1 MTPRLPCG
9 AHQCSQ
15 LHDRLIERPCSLA
28 PLGNDELRGLPD
40 PALGCTRSSP
50 GVKGPSQDSGDV
62 GIHSRRGALV
72 GKAGDSPR
80 GIPAH
85 SGEPPKRRQLTGDN
99 PPVLHNHLLRQ
110 AVQVGSAAIIAQSL
124 PAFPNHCGGG
134 GGQRVDVGIG
144 VEKAM
149 IVLLDPCHLSL
160 LKHELRNENAIR
172 IASAAPWEISAVTP
186 KPSEQRPAERRR
198 VCRSIRRSHAG

>member
-28 PLGNDELRGLPD
+28 PLGNDELRGLPY
-40 PALGCTRSSP
+40 PALGYIRSRP

-62 GIHSRRGALV
+62 GIHSRGGALV

-85 SGEPPKRRQLTGDN
+85 AGEPPKRRQLTGDN
-99 PPVLHNHLLRQ
+99 PAVLHDHLLRQ
-110 AVQVGSAAIIAQSL
+110 AVQVGSPAIVAQSL
-124 PAFPNHCGGG
+124 PTFPNHGSRGR
-134 GGQRVDVGIG
+134 GQRIDVGISA
-144 VEKAM
+144 EKSM
-149 IVLLDPCHLSL
+149 VVLLDPGDLGL
-160 LKHELRNENAIR
+160 LQHEFRHENAIGVPGAPPGQ
-172 IASAAPWEISAVTP
+172 IASVPA
-186 KPSEQRPAERRR
+186 KPPDETATKN
-198 VCRSIRRSHAG
+198 RSVG